1 MNQYKR
7 PEHKHNHGF
16 TLFYHIEQAFSGLWS
31 NRTMTVASVLV
42 LAACLLVIGSF
53 YLVICNINYNTSDFS
68 HLNKVIA
75 YVNEDYTEKEVGT
88 VKITIEQWADM
99 VEGVT
104 LVTKEQALAEEKEK
118 YKEDYPHMF
127 DVLEEDENPYRDS
140 LEITYLE
147 GTSVSELSK
156 KLSAVVGVERVVAY
170 QDIAD
175 SVTQL
180 KGIISKVFTVFIA
193 ILFVVTIFVIILT
206 IRFVVVSHREEVKIM
221 RYVGA
226 TIRFVAAPYIIEGV
240 IIGLVA
246 AIIASL
252 TQGFVYGQLSKA
264 MMGALTAMPY
274 SDVSGILFAGFLAVG
289 IVTGII
295 GSCISLV
302 RYLHV

>member
-1 MNQYKR
+1 
-7 PEHKHNHGF
+7 
-16 TLFYHIEQAFSGLWS
+16 
-31 NRTMTVASVLV
+31 MTIASILV
-42 LAACLLVIGSF
+42 LSACLLVIGSF

-75 YVNEDYTEKEVGT
+75 YINEDYTEKEVGAVKVT
-88 VKITIEQWADM
+88 VEQWTDM

-104 LVTKEQALAEEKEK
+104 LITKEQALEEEQEK

-147 GTSVSELSK
+147 GTSVSALSN
-156 KLSAVVGVERVVAY
+156 KLSGLTGVERVVAY

-175 SVTQL
+175 SVTNL

-226 TIRFVAAPYIIEGV
+226 TIRFVSAPYILEGV
-240 IIGLVA
+240 IIGLFA
-246 AIIASL
+246 AGIAIL
-252 TQGFVYGQLSKA
+252 TQGFVYGQLSGI

-274 SDVSGILFAGFLAVG
+274 SDVSSILLVGFLG
-289 IVTGII
+289 IGTVTGVV
-295 GSCISLV
+295 GSCISLI